1 MRVKE
6 LLFALCCVLSGAGVA
21 FAVWWLLDSWP
32 SPVLSY
38 SMLIIGLGAALV
50 VVRYNRLG
58 PFQGELGP
66 PRLERSLRERIDRE
80 ANRAARYGHPL
91 TIVVMWRGQG
101 PAIAWATIVRNVDIV
116 IPCRKGVTL
125 LLLPETDP
133 DGACGLLAR
142 VNTAEAPVQA
152 ALVSSPAD
160 GRTGDE
166 LSRHMLLLVRRGLV
180 PGHVAMW
187 EPEGTAAP
195 GAPDAPDAP
204 LSLDA
209 PDSSD
214 ALDAPEADE
223 PVSIPA

>member
-6 LLFALCCVLSGAGVA
+6 FLFALCCVLSGAAVA

-66 PRLERSLRERIDRE
+66 PRQERSLRERIDRE
-80 ANRAARYGHPL
+80 ASRAARYGHAL

-101 PAIAWATIVRNVDIV
+101 PAIDWTAIVRNVDIV

-125 LLLPETDP
+125 LLLPETGP

-142 VNTAEAPVQA
+142 VNSADAPVQA
-152 ALVSSPAD
+152 ALVSCPAD
-160 GRTGDE
+160 GRTGEE
-166 LSRHMLLLVRRGLV
+166 LSRHMLQLVRKGLM

-187 EPEGTAAP
+187 EPE
-195 GAPDAPDAP
+195 
-204 LSLDA
+204 
-209 PDSSD
+209 
-214 ALDAPEADE
+214 APEEPVAHDEVEASDE
-223 PVSIPA
+223 PAASESPEEAEPVAISA